1 MHAFRNAAALMKK
14 MCRAETGGAGGFCRG
29 SGALIAVE
37 VNIRVRIELLCCGQK
52 VILPNTQSI
61 IGLWWVSQLYP
72 RTMEQAESSRVT
84 KKSCSKVSPVGKV
97 IGNVVT

>member
-1 MHAFRNAAALMKK
+1 MAALMKE
-14 MCRAETGGAGGFCRG
+14 MCRVETRGARGFCGG
-29 SGALIAVE
+29 SRALLAAE
-37 VNIRVRIELLCCGQK
+37 VDVGVGIKSLCCGRK

-61 IGLWWVSQLYP
+61 IGLWQVSQLYP
-72 RTMEQAESSRVT
+72 RTTEQVELSGVM